1 MLTLNTTGLQV
12 VRLQLQLRQLDY
24 FKGHIDGYFDETVM
38 QAVKA
43 FQTANKLQS
52 DGIVG
57 PVTQNALNTATAD
70 GWHVLFL
77 HCAATPEGR
86 DDKADTLVLG
96 HYLPA
101 KLQNGNV
108 IFNGKEMSA
117 ASVVGQKI
125 NLPSGTVY
133 TITGREIYGGRGW
146 SKPGYS
152 DIIELSG
159 RLVNVWSWDSDN
171 QIKEWEQTWGVHGST
186 LLNRNARHLCY
197 IGGTEAD
204 NINIQKDTRTPGQ
217 LAAMEIS
224 IKFCLLR
231 NPKLIIAGHNQV
243 QQKGCP
249 SFDVPVYLR
258 SIGIPE
264 WNIAQ
269 WGRGFAI

>member
-24 FKGHIDGYFDETVM
+24 FKGHIDGYFDETIM

-43 FQTANKLQS
+43 FQTANKLQA

-57 PVTQNALNTATAD
+57 PVTQNALNAATAD

-86 DDKADTLVLG
+86 DIKAEQIVQFHTLPVE
-96 HYLPA
+96 
-101 KLQNGNV
+101 K
-108 IFNGKEMSA
+108 
-117 ASVVGQKI
+117 
-125 NLPSGTVY
+125 
-133 TITGREIYGGRGW
+133 GGRGW

-152 DIIELSG
+152 DVIELSG
-159 RLVNVWSWDSDN
+159 KLVNIWSWDSDN

-197 IGGTEAD
+197 IGGTAAD
-204 NINIQKDTRTPGQ
+204 NINIPKDTRTPGQ
-217 LAAMEIS
+217 LASMEIC

-249 SFDVPVYLR
+249 SFDVPAYLR
-258 SIGIPE
+258 SIGVAE